1 VYTTQVPSNFFD
13 RPIVGFTDKGL
24 TPGQTYTYRASVND
38 GTTTRTSNP
47 KSVTITGSGDP
58 SPYADRLMASGARIH
73 WRLDSVSDGVTRDEL
88 GFDDATVGS
97 AVTFGAPGALL
108 NENSPA
114 ATFSNNAASFVADQH
129 YLPAPDTFSIEAWIK
144 TSNDSGGRI
153 MGFSTSATGTSSN
166 PDRQLYMT
174 NSGQVVFGVQS
185 PVEGPGPAA
194 GTQRRTISSQSGLNN
209 NQWHYVVGSLTYD
222 GMRLFVDGVQVASR
236 RDVNTGRG
244 SNGYWRVGRDTLS
257 GWPNRP
263 TNDGFTGQIDEAA
276 VYATALTPA
285 QVADHYAAR

>member
-1 VYTTQVPSNFFD
+1 
-13 RPIVGFTDKGL
+13 
-24 TPGQTYTYRASVND
+24 
-38 GTTTRTSNP
+38 
-47 KSVTITGSGDP
+47 
-58 SPYADRLMASGARIH
+58 MASGARIH

-144 TSNDSGGRI
+144 TSNNGGGRI

-263 TNDGFTGQIDEAA
+263 TNDGFTGQIDEPA